1 MQNPKPRFSFLQ
13 TRDPLTEA
21 LESTAS
27 PVQQTLKELVESTKT
42 PIVLNRAEERM
53 VNNLVVRVLESAQKV
68 EISDVYEID
77 TDTGLKIPERV
88 TDKPSMSSSFRL
100 PPADESGLYNKNI
113 TLDES
118 QSQAVKE
125 LASQQYG
132 CLIGAAGTGKTTV
145 QKYLLQELFYG
156 EHGINVKF
164 LDHVQGL
171 NVALVAFTGMAVQ
184 VIKTNL
190 PDWMQPCAKTIHS
203 LLQFAPEDMIS
214 PKTGK
219 PTRLFVPQ
227 RNNVF
232 KLDHDVIIIDE
243 ASMLG
248 LDLWKQLLDALKPG
262 CRVYMTGDL
271 NQLPPIIGQ
280 PIFAFALSKWHV
292 CELTKVH
299 RQKEAG
305 ANRIVEVAHQVLNGK
320 AITFDQTKGNPHWRV
335 IGQQL
340 DADPRKAH
348 TQVLAILN
356 QLRTRRVDI
365 EVDSEMPLIYDPY
378 RDRVMTAGNG
388 FDENQSSSLVQ
399 QAPLNESLSTL
410 IQPPSEDHPRY
421 IIDAGRSRKKFA
433 VNLRVM
439 ATKNEAPDKV
449 GRVTN
454 GLTGVITN
462 IVRNAE
468 YTGDEKMFGIESE
481 VTNEIRYRM
490 QNMKLD
496 GVTGLSN
503 RLTDAVKAIENY
515 SFDDAGDG
523 ESLQAGADPAEGGG
537 YASHSV
543 EVLFDNGATRKYI
556 NKAGVDSLSLA
567 YASTV
572 AKCQG
577 SQFDTAVI
585 VCHHAQ
591 KGQLSREWLYTA
603 ITRATK
609 RVVILYTEYGLRFA
623 ISKQRIHGKTLA
635 EKIERYRQ
643 MADEGVKAAGFGTI
657 KVNVPLFI
665 ESYESDMPEYE
676 YSK

>member
-1 MQNPKPRFSFLQ
+1 MLNPKPRFSFLK
-13 TRDPLTEA
+13 TRDPLVDAIEA
-21 LESTAS
+21 SAIQPTI
-27 PVQQTLKELVESTKT
+27 KELVESVKT
-42 PIVLNRAEERM
+42 PEVLNRAEERM
-53 VNNLVVRVLESAQKV
+53 VNNLVTRVLEAAQKI

-77 TDTGLKIPERV
+77 QSTGLKIPERV
-88 TDKPSMSSSFRL
+88 IAKPQLSSTFRL
-100 PPADESGLYNKNI
+100 PPADESGLYNKAI

-118 QSQAVKE
+118 QSLAVKE
-125 LASQQYG
+125 LATQQYG

-156 EHGINVKF
+156 DHGIDVKF
-164 LDHVQGL
+164 LDATQGL

-184 VIKTNL
+184 VIKSNL

-203 LLQFAPEDMIS
+203 LLQFAPEEMIS
-214 PKTGK
+214 TKTGK

-227 RNNVF
+227 RNNIM

-305 ANRIVEVAHQVLNGK
+305 ANRIVEVAHEVLNGK
-320 AITFDQTKGNPHWRV
+320 MPTFDSTKGNPYWRV
-335 IGQQL
+335 IGHQVDPDPKKAQQ
-340 DADPRKAH
+340 
-348 TQVLAILN
+348 QILAVLN

-365 EVDSEMPLIYDPY
+365 EVDPAMPLIYDPY

-399 QAPLNESLSTL
+399 QAPLNESLSML
-410 IQPPSEDHPRY
+410 IQPQDAEHPRF
-421 IIDAGRSRKKFA
+421 IIDAGRNRKRFA
-433 VNLRVM
+433 INLRVM
-439 ATKNEAPDKV
+439 ATKNESPDKV

-454 GLTGVITN
+454 GMTGIITS

-468 YTGDEKMFGIESE
+468 YAGDAKMFGIEAE
-481 VTNEIRYRM
+481 VEAESRYRIQHLRLDGVAGISNRM
-490 QNMKLD
+490 TDEVRAKLD
-496 GVTGLSN
+496 G
-503 RLTDAVKAIENY
+503 Y
-515 SFDDAGDG
+515 SFDDAETD
-523 ESLQAGADPAEGGG
+523 SLQASEDASEGGG
-537 YASHSV
+537 FASHSV
-543 EVLFDNGATRKYI
+543 EVVFDNGSVRKYV

-567 YASTV
+567 YCSTV

-585 VCHHAQ
+585 ICHHTQ

-609 RVVILYTEYGLRFA
+609 RVVILYTDYGLRSS
-623 ISKQRIHGKTLA
+623 ISKQRIHGKNLA

-643 MADEGVKAAGFGTI
+643 MADEGVKAAGLGPRVKI
-657 KVNVPLFI
+657 NVPLYI
-665 ESYESDMPEYE
+665 ETYESDTPDYE
-676 YSK
+676 YGR